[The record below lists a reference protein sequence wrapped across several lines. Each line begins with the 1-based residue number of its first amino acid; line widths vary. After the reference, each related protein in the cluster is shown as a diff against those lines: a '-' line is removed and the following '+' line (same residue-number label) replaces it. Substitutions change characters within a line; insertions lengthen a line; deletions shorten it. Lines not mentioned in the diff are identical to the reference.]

1 MAKPNAA
8 SPNAASIFDDD
19 KVLEVEGAVAEA
31 PEFAVLPILGQAGVL
46 LFWTGLVP
54 VVGQGL
60 VLSCVKLEAPVNKFC
75 LHNTFHIHIF
85 NLVTLKLFH
94 VGRMKMNVEKIS

>member
-46 LFWTGLVP
+46 LF
-54 VVGQGL
+54 
-60 VLSCVKLEAPVNKFC
+60 
-75 LHNTFHIHIF
+75 
-85 NLVTLKLFH
+85 
-94 VGRMKMNVEKIS
+94 